1 MNRSTMNTVNT
12 RALILTPDGNRVIKP
27 INSERV
33 TFSLH
38 IGIDEYGNAPQ
49 LIEQKLNDEKGLPN
63 LHTQSQLGRIGWNR
77 IFLLHTNTNDLE
89 DINHRRTFASQDIE
103 MDRLQRRLWRSPDS
117 IEVID
122 KRILRIYNSLLVSGD
137 FTGVEKT
144 I

>member
-1 MNRSTMNTVNT
+1 MNTVNT